1 MIDQRIAHTF
11 YLITLLTCVTAGA
24 VIFGGCGST
33 QQTNR
38 WMDPSYNA
46 SPAKKVLVIAIRK
59 DQLLRRIWEDAI
71 VTAIGDDKQ
80 VGTVAL
86 ASYQLFPDD
95 LPDTLTMSQK
105 ITEEG
110 FDGVLLVAKVMRDTL
125 TNDVPGYTT
134 SEQVTTFSRRWNA
147 YVTRYEDVYHPGYSE
162 TETTVSVRTDL
173 LIPQEDGKLVWSVT
187 SQSVDPTSA
196 DQFRSAVAS
205 RVVGQLKKARLI
217 R

>member
-1 MIDQRIAHTF
+1 MTDQRISRTIC
-11 YLITLLTCVTAGA
+11 LITLLTCVMAGV

-33 QQTNR
+33 QQMIR

-46 SPAKKVLVIAIRK
+46 GPAKKLLVIAIRK
-59 DQLLRRIWEDAI
+59 DQLLRRIWEDAT

-80 VGTVAL
+80 VGTVAI

-105 ITEEG
+105 TMEEG
-110 FDGVLLVAKVMRDTL
+110 FDGVLLVARVMRDTL
-125 TNDVPGYTT
+125 TNDIPGYTT
-134 SEQVTTFSRRWNA
+134 SEQITKFSRRWNA

-162 TETTVSVRTDL
+162 TETTVSVRTDQ

-196 DQFRSAVAS
+196 AQFRNAVAGRIVS
-205 RVVGQLKKARLI
+205 QLRKARLI
-217 R
+217 H